1 MSRSAAPSARR
12 SRRGRLGRPRDKSLP
27 ARRREQILVHA
38 IKHFARTGYT
48 NTDLDAV
55 AADIGCAKGTLY
67 NYFRN
72 KRDLFHAAVDH
83 VMRKLMERTAATTS
97 HDLVDQL
104 EDAVRTF
111 LQYFHEHPEYIELL
125 IQERSEFRDRRK
137 PSYFQY
143 REARRRLWRKYY
155 RQLMAQGRIR
165 QMPIERVMDVI
176 GDCCYGTIFMNYFS
190 DRRKTLEQQANDVL
204 DVVFRGV
211 LTETE
216 QRRRA
221 QKNRDVE

>member
-1 MSRSAAPSARR
+1 MT
-12 SRRGRLGRPRDKSLP
+12 LP
-27 ARRREQILVHA
+27 ARRREQILAHA
-38 IKHFARTGYT
+38 IKHFAKHGYT

-55 AADIGCAKGTLY
+55 AEDIGCAKGTLY

-72 KRDLFHAAVDH
+72 KRDLFHAAVDL
-83 VMRKLMERTAATTS
+83 VMRNLVQRAATTTS

-111 LQYFHEHPEYIELL
+111 LRYFHEHPEYIELL

-143 REARRRLWRKYY
+143 REARRRLWRKRYLE
-155 RQLMAQGRIR
+155 LMAAGRVRKIPVDR
-165 QMPIERVMDVI
+165 MMEVI
-176 GDCCYGTIFMNYFS
+176 GDTCYGTIFMNYFA

-204 DVVFRGV
+204 DVLFRGV
-211 LTETE
+211 LTEAE
-216 QRRRA
+216 QRRRTT
-221 QKNRDVE
+221 

>member
-1 MSRSAAPSARR
+1 MT
-12 SRRGRLGRPRDKSLP
+12 LP
-27 ARRREQILVHA
+27 ARRREQILAHA
-38 IKHFARTGYT
+38 IKHFAKHGYT

-55 AADIGCAKGTLY
+55 AEDIGCAKGTLY

-72 KRDLFHAAVDH
+72 KRDLFHAAVDQ
-83 VMRKLMERTAATTS
+83 VMRNLVDRAATTTS

-111 LQYFHEHPEYIELL
+111 LRYFHEHPEYIELL

-143 REARRRLWRKYY
+143 REARRRLWRKRYLE
-155 RQLMAQGRIR
+155 LMAAGRVRKIPVDR
-165 QMPIERVMDVI
+165 MMEVI
-176 GDCCYGTIFMNYFS
+176 GDTCYGTIFMNYFA

-204 DVVFRGV
+204 DVLFRGV
-211 LTETE
+211 LTEAE
-216 QRRRA
+216 QRRRTT
-221 QKNRDVE
+221 